1 MGSRPTTWLQS
12 IEVSCG
18 LVIAREGQPSSYSGS
33 GGERAP
39 IMKLI
44 AEADPDHPP
53 LSDHRLEPETVAL
66 AKLHAVKER
75 RRLAMESA

>member
-18 LVIAREGQPSSYSGS
+18 LVIAREGQPSLLWF

>member
-1 MGSRPTTWLQS
+1 
-12 IEVSCG
+12 
-18 LVIAREGQPSSYSGS
+18 
-33 GGERAP
+33 
-39 IMKLI
+39 MKLI